1 MGNWDWESIRGY
13 IPIIMVFIFAVP
25 VIYFAN
31 RPPKHKQKNEEK
43 KKQIIEKLKTIK
55 TISLDQAKQLFDVL
69 ETYCELIINYTL
81 RQPNEQD

>member
-1 MGNWDWESIRGY
+1 MEQI
-13 IPIIMVFIFAVP
+13 
-25 VIYFAN
+25 
-31 RPPKHKQKNEEK
+31 EEK

-55 TISLDQAKQLFDVL
+55 NISLDQAKHLFDVL